1 MNIRKLVMLAF
12 LTMMMVVSCKEKKH
26 SKELTI
32 VLDWTPNT
40 NHTGL
45 FVAQKKGYFKELGL
59 PQVTIIQPPE
69 GSTTTLIAAG
79 KAEFGISFQDTLAKA
94 FAQQSPFPVT
104 AVAAIIEHNTSGV
117 ISLAKKGIER
127 PKQMEGFR
135 YATWEDEIEQAI
147 LKKIITDDGGSFSD
161 IILIPNAITDVLTA
175 LQTDIDLVW
184 IYYAWDGIATELANL
199 KTNFFYFADYAE
211 ELDFYTPVIIANN
224 DYLKNN
230 PTQTKKMLAAIK
242 KGYQYAMEHPHEAA
256 EILVEFAPEL
266 DLALVKAS
274 QEWLKDKYHSAPTD
288 WGKFEA
294 QRWNS
299 FYQWLFDNQLIDR
312 EIPINFG
319 FSNEFIKE

>member
-1 MNIRKLVMLAF
+1 MVATLVC
-12 LTMMMVVSCKEKKH
+12 CKGKSEKKET
-26 SKELTI
+26 ELTI

-45 FVAQKKGYFKELGL
+45 FVAKKKGYFKELGL
-59 PQVTIIQPPE
+59 PKVQIIQPPE

-94 FAQQSPFPVT
+94 FAKESPFPIT
-104 AVAAIIEHNTSGV
+104 AVAAIIEHNTSGI
-117 ISLAKKGIER
+117 ISLAKKGIES
-127 PKQMEGFR
+127 PKQMAGFR

-147 LKKIITDDGGSFSD
+147 LKKVVKDDGGSFSN
-161 IILIPNAITDVLTA
+161 ITLIPNTITDVLTA
-175 LQTDIDLVW
+175 LQTDIDAVW

-199 KTNFFYFADYAE
+199 KTNFFYFTDYAN

-230 PTQTKKMLAAIK
+230 EAQAKKMLAAIK

-266 DLALVKAS
+266 DLDLVKAS
-274 QEWLKDKYHSAPTD
+274 QNWLKDKYQANANN
-288 WGKFEA
+288 WGVFDA
-294 QRWNS
+294 TRWDT
-299 FYQWLFDNQLIDR
+299 FYQWLYHNQLIER
-312 EIPINFG
+312 EIPKGFG
-319 FSNEFIKE
+319 FTNHFITQ